1 MMTKNSLRF
10 TSLGMAPL
18 ALALALIAGTRER
31 LAAAELLTNGNFSA
45 GLAGWKLSS
54 RLAGW
59 SPLQDIVDTPPISL
73 HPEEM
78 ALSDFQGVMLYQNL
92 NVTGVA
98 GRIVTLSLDVQKLG
112 EPSGHTLAFYLDCQ
126 LTNGT
131 VTRVSALSPDNDL
144 LPSFS
149 TTNLS
154 VTVTLPDG
162 AARLMRLAVAKQ
174 GYGEFNVGKFS
185 LTATGVTVAPAPVI
199 TSVQP
204 PAGPYREAVTIH
216 GEHFGTVFGTVWLNE
231 DRADDPAGMSQFG
244 SNPQIVSWSDTTV
257 VIQPVEP
264 NRSGRLTL
272 FADGVENQGAANFT
286 VTSPN
291 FTVDATP
298 AQLSAIRGQ
307 SVALLLR
314 VNFLN
319 GFQSANGVGFMMHN
333 PPGVGEWLGTPLK
346 RSGGSAII
354 IDTSTLTPGIYPCMV
369 QSLEDHSYA
378 RFANAQ
384 LIVKAVTNVVF
395 TDTSYPANV
404 ITGLTVTNQ
413 NQFYISF
420 NLIQSDGTTYGE
432 SQFGPGMLPP
442 VTVVSSNPNV
452 VLVEQDNMGFYV
464 YYAVGP
470 GTADLTVT
478 SVDGFSASLP
488 VTVNLPASPRITSG
502 SSSPGTVDNSGAGTN
517 VLFWQGSGGVID
529 WIGYQGMGDFSF
541 DSIDRDSTAQNAT
554 WPVAVPAGTAP
565 GTYLFYATI
574 GDQYGGVLHPLLM
587 KVQNAASRGQ
597 IAGQFFTISSM
608 PYAQAG
614 GVMEIYQADG
624 TLVSTNDIWGE
635 GGGYNLSFL
644 SPGSYKLHF
653 VPNMAFAPQWYPGT
667 TNAADAAVINVA
679 AGQTVSN
686 INFVLV
692 DLPVAPTDLALPS
705 PNPQAGGVSLTIATV
720 AGVEYALEYLDALGG
735 SWNTAMTLTGDGGV
749 RTLSDPSPSPK
760 VRFYRARMTVP

>member
-10 TSLGMAPL
+10 TSVGMAPL
-18 ALALALIAGTRER
+18 ALGLALIAGTSAR
-31 LAAAELLTNGNFSA
+31 LAATELLTNGDFSA
-45 GLAGWKLSS
+45 GLADWKLSS

-59 SPLQDIVDTPPISL
+59 SPLQDVPSTPPISL
-73 HPEEM
+73 HPEGM
-78 ALSDFQGVMLYQNL
+78 ALSGFQGVMLYQNL
-92 NVTGVA
+92 NITGVS
-98 GRIVTLSLDVQKLG
+98 GRTVTFSLDLLKSYA
-112 EPSGHTLAFYLDCQ
+112 PPGHTLAFYLDCQ

-162 AARLMRLAVAKQ
+162 AARLVRLAVAKQ
-174 GYGEFNVGKFS
+174 GYGEFNVGNFS
-185 LTATGVTVAPAPVI
+185 LTATGVSVAPTPVI

-216 GEHFGTVFGTVWLNE
+216 GEHFGTTAGTVWLNV
-231 DRADDPAGMSQFG
+231 DPADDPTVTPPIGTA
-244 SNPQIVSWSDTTV
+244 PQIVSWSDTTV

-264 NRSGRLTL
+264 NRSGRLTVL
-272 FADGVENQGAANFT
+272 VGGVENQGDANFT

-319 GFQSANGVGFMMHN
+319 GFESANGVGFMMHN

-346 RSGGSAII
+346 RSGGSAIV

-378 RFANAQ
+378 RFANTQ
-384 LIVKAVTNVVF
+384 LIVKTVTNVVF

-413 NQFYISF
+413 NQFYINF

-442 VTVVSSNPNV
+442 VTVVSSDPSV
-452 VLVEQDNMGFYV
+452 VLVAQDNMGFNV
-464 YYAVGP
+464 YYAVGS

-502 SSSPGTVDNSGAGTN
+502 SSSPGTVDNSGTSTN

-541 DSIDRDSTAQNAT
+541 DSIVRDSTAQNAT

-565 GTYLFYATI
+565 GTYVFYATI
-574 GDQYGGVLHPLLM
+574 GDQYGGVLRPLLM
-587 KVQNAASRGQ
+587 TVQNAASRGQ

-644 SPGSYKLHF
+644 VPGAYKLHF
-653 VPNMAFAPQWYPGT
+653 VPNMSFAPQWYPNA

-692 DLPVAPTDLALPS
+692 DAPIPAADLTLPTPV
-705 PNPQAGGVSLTIATV
+705 PQGGGVSLEFATV
-720 AGVEYALEYLDALGG
+720 AGVEYALEYTDGLGG
-735 SWNTAMTLTGDGGV
+735 SWNTAATLTGDGGV
-749 RTLSDPSPSPK
+749 RTMSDSSPSPK
-760 VRFYRARMTVP
+760 VRFYRVRMSVP